1 MDFIYL
7 NFTPISFYRRYFVGF
22 GLVVLDAWLRVCL
35 CFFLPLLYS
44 LFHCC
49 SYFVSP
55 CNISK
60 YFSEVPTVESF
71 YREARAV
78 SPLSARA
85 FIFAIMEERCKT

>member
-7 NFTPISFYRRYFVGF
+7 VFTPMSFYTKYL
-22 GLVVLDAWLRVCL
+22 LVLAAWLWFSL

-60 YFSEVPTVESF
+60 HFSEVPTVESF

-85 FIFAIMEERCKT
+85 FIFAIMKEQCKR